1 MPEDG
6 KPVVDKPGASRG
18 YRDLQEHM
26 AALADAGLLQT
37 VDRAIDK
44 DAHMHALV
52 RWQFRGGIPE
62 SERKAFLFTNIV
74 DGNGRSFDIPVLV
87 GGLAANPEIYCI
99 GLGVPREEVGALWD
113 RAIAHPIPPRV
124 VEDAPCHEVIVEGAD
139 LQGAGNGMDALP
151 MPVSTPGYDSAPYLT
166 MTCCI
171 TRDPETGTLNSGT
184 YRVAL
189 KAPDRNVVR
198 MATRP
203 GGAEG
208 YLHWEKYRAR
218 GEPMPIAVVV
228 GAPPAVIYTAPQKL
242 QIGQEEFGVAGGL
255 AGAPINLVR
264 ARTVD
269 LLVPAESEL
278 VIEGLIDTE
287 YLEPEGPFGESH
299 GHIALEAYNMRMQV
313 TAITRKAKPV
323 IPSIISQVTPSES
336 SVIKRVAY
344 EPLYLSHLRDTLGIR
359 GVKRVVLHEPLTN
372 LRKVVFVVF
381 EDGVPKT
388 EIWRAL
394 YGAAMLQT
402 AIGKYV
408 IGVSADIDPDN
419 PDAVFWSMAYR
430 ANPGLDVQV
439 LPYRHRGQSPASE
452 RSGEDATLLIDATLK
467 GKLPPVALPKQRYM
481 EEARGIW
488 EELGLPALKPE
499 PPWHGYSLGL
509 WSEEWDA
516 AADRA
521 ASGNYLKNGR
531 ISDQKKAKVRKPET
545 PLHKLGDEGV
555 GDS

>member
-1 MPEDG
+1 MPENG
-6 KPVVDKPGASRG
+6 KPTADKSGTKRG

-26 AALADAGLLQT
+26 AALADAGLLYT
-37 VDRAIDK
+37 VDRPIDK

-52 RWQFRGGIPE
+52 RWQFRGGMPE

-74 DGNGRSFDIPVLV
+74 DGNGRAFDMPILV
-87 GGLAANPEIYCI
+87 GGLAANPAIYCI
-99 GLGVPREEVGALWD
+99 GLGVPQAEVGALWD
-113 RAIAHPIPPRV
+113 RAIANPISPRV
-124 VEDAPCHEVIVEGAD
+124 VEDAPCHEVVIQGAD
-139 LQGAGNGMDALP
+139 LQGEGNGMDALP

-171 TRDPETGTLNSGT
+171 TRDPDTGTLNSGT

-189 KAPDRNVVR
+189 KAPDRTVVR

-218 GEPMPIAVVV
+218 GEPMPIAIVV

-242 QIGQEEFGVAGGL
+242 KIGQEEFGVAGGL
-255 AGAPINLVR
+255 AGEPINMVQ
-264 ARTVD
+264 AKTVD
-269 LLVPAESEL
+269 LMVPAESEL

-299 GHIALEAYNMRMQV
+299 GHVALEAYNMRMQV

-344 EPLYLSHLRDTLGIR
+344 EPLYLSHLRDTLSIK
-359 GVKRVVLHEPLTN
+359 GVKRVALHEPLTN

-388 EIWRAL
+388 EVWRAL

-408 IGVSADIDPDN
+408 IGVSDDIDPDN
-419 PDAVFWSMAYR
+419 ADAVFWSMAYR
-430 ANPGLDVQV
+430 ANPSLDVQM

-452 RSGEDATLLIDATLK
+452 RGGEDATLLIDATLK
-467 GKLPPVALPKQRYM
+467 GKSPPVALPKRRYM
-481 EEARGIW
+481 EEARAIW
-488 EELGLPALKPE
+488 EELELPALKPE
-499 PPWHGYSLGL
+499 PPWHGYSLGM
-509 WSEEWDA
+509 WSEDWDA
-516 AADRA
+516 AAERA
-521 ASGNYLKNGR
+521 ATGNYLENGR

-545 PLHKLGDEGV
+545 PLYPVGESGE